1 MALQP
6 SKAQPLSSELTTRQ
20 GRPAWNRLP
29 YGHNASASERQNL
42 NGDDTGPARP
52 PPSFFACGAG
62 RSGRRRDGEDGRPR
76 HAPRARGIVPPSAVT
91 NFRSARGPPP
101 GPDEAEHGGRCT
113 QFEVTTPGAR
123 SSAPFRG
130 ACRAP
135 SEVLNP
141 MAAPPARCIGGTSSE
156 EPIPPIGGAYRPLS
170 RLNGLQ
176 SWSMLGL
183 DANGCRGE
191 RNAASGWEISGRDVV
206 GPAKL
211 STALARGADG
221 VWDGRDG
228 VACLGALRGCTCLA
242 SCVMHRVSG
251 PEPRSLGAKLST
263 DPARGADGVW
273 DGRDGVA
280 CLGALRGCTCS
291 ASRVMHRVRGPEPW
305 TTVHRTSYAKPCD
318 ARVGGGKIPCSPTQP
333 RSGCHRA
340 GPPCR
345 SRMQA
350 LPGATAT
357 TPARRCRPA
366 LYKPTHHS

>member
-1 MALQP
+1 VACLGALRGCTCLASCVMHRVSGP
-6 SKAQPLSSELTTRQ
+6 EPRSLGAKLSTDEWASVMVD
-20 GRPAWNRLP
+20 AWFRREWH
-29 YGHNASASERQNL
+29 YT
-42 NGDDTGPARP
+42 DTVNVR
-52 PPSFFACGAG
+52 
-62 RSGRRRDGEDGRPR
+62 
-76 HAPRARGIVPPSAVT
+76 
-91 NFRSARGPPP
+91 
-101 GPDEAEHGGRCT
+101 
-113 QFEVTTPGAR
+113 
-123 SSAPFRG
+123 
-130 ACRAP
+130 
-135 SEVLNP
+135 
-141 MAAPPARCIGGTSSE
+141 M
-156 EPIPPIGGAYRPLS
+156 
-170 RLNGLQ
+170 NGLQ

-366 LYKPTHHS
+366 LYKPTHQQTVPTGVPAGG